1 MNQPDN
7 TLLRQFCECGQ
18 KATTKRGNAKI
29 CQRCADIDSK
39 SPPCVVGRKP
49 RTTIGTFSYI
59 ELTEHCRE
67 FFQRHGLNQFG
78 Y

>member
-1 MNQPDN
+1 
-7 TLLRQFCECGQ
+7 
-18 KATTKRGNAKI
+18 
-29 CQRCADIDSK
+29 
-39 SPPCVVGRKP
+39 VVGRKP